1 MLLTLGR
8 LPKALDLARG
18 FSRTGCRVIVAEPFG
33 WHLAG
38 ASRHVA
44 RSVRVPA
51 PRDGKAS
58 YLAAIA
64 DVASR
69 EQVDLIVPVSEETMH
84 VARLSGSVPM
94 FTMPQAEV
102 LALHDKAGFIRAAE
116 AYGVPVPRTHLLGSD
131 EARALAR
138 DGDVV
143 VKPVFSCSGRGVR
156 IVRRGAALPD
166 EFPAVVQARVSGEVQ
181 SSCTIAHDGRPAATV
196 VYRGAVMSGT
206 VAVSFERVAEHPAIT
221 RWIERFVAAARWTGF
236 ISFDFIVGADGEP
249 HGIECNPRAT
259 SGVHFWEPEDAAR
272 AILSPA
278 AGPVRFRPQMR
289 LQQFYSCLT
298 EAQMM
303 AFRRDGWSRLRGL
316 LGTKDVTWDR
326 RDPLP
331 FLTMPLTSWRIIAQS
346 IAQRATFG
354 EVATLDVGWYEDPA
368 A

>member
-18 FSRTGCRVIVAEPFG
+18 FSRAGCRVIVAEPFG

-51 PRDGKAS
+51 PRDGKAA

-64 DVASR
+64 DVVAR
-69 EQVDLIVPVSEETMH
+69 EGVDLIVPVSEETMH
-84 VARLSGSVPM
+84 VANLAGSAPM
-94 FTMPQAEV
+94 FTMPPSQV
-102 LALHDKAGFIRAAE
+102 LALYDKAGFIRAGE
-116 AYGVPVPRTHLLGSD
+116 ACGVSVPRTHLLGSD
-131 EARALAR
+131 EARTLAR
-138 DGDVV
+138 ECDVV

-156 IVRRGAALPD
+156 FLARGETLPAA
-166 EFPAVVQARVSGEVQ
+166 FPAVVQARVRGEVQ
-181 SSCTIAHDGRPAATV
+181 SSCTIAHDGRAAATV
-196 VYRGAVMSGT
+196 VYRGLVMSGS

-236 ISFDFIVGADGEP
+236 ISFDFIVDGDGEP

-272 AILSPA
+272 AILRA
-278 AGPVRFRPQMR
+278 DAGPVRFRPQMR
-289 LQQFYSCLT
+289 LQQFWSCLT

-303 AFRRDGWSRLRGL
+303 AFRRDGWTRLKGL
-316 LGTKDVTWDR
+316 LGTRDVTWER

-346 IAQRATFG
+346 IRSGATFG
-354 EVATLDVGWYEDPA
+354 EVATVDVGWYEDLA